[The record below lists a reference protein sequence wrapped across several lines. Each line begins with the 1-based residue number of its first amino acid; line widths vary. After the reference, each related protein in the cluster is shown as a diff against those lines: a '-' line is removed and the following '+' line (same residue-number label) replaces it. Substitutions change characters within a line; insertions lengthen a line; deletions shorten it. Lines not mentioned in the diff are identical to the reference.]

1 MSILKPESTVFVVNL
16 FIFSS
21 DMLGKVVDV
30 PKAVL
35 IFLPIVFSHAGRS
48 AAALDLLRAGSFK
61 FHPQFQRRFPQEN
74 WDQLF
79 SASYEACKLA
89 IAAEG
94 DNLAITMEGAS
105 DNDTERDNLAIA
117 TEGDMSE
124 SAVVTGTEG
133 DDLAIIMDASDN
145 AATERDNLAIAT
157 EGATGSD
164 NAMEIQRDNLAIATE
179 GDMSESTIVT
189 GTDDSLAIVMDASD
203 NAATER
209 DNLAITAEGDKP
221 TIPESDAEI
230 GTSSRGSGLE
240 LLLQV
245 VRIILELILGTFSI
259 HL

>member
-1 MSILKPESTVFVVNL
+1 MVFTFIL

-21 DMLGKVVDV
+21 ISLEENEVDI

-35 IFLPIVFSHAGRS
+35 IFLPIVFSQAGRS
-48 AAALDLLRAGSFK
+48 AEVLNLLSAGSFN
-61 FHPQFQRRFPQEN
+61 FDPHLQRRFPQEN

-89 IAAEG
+89 MLVAAEG
-94 DNLAITMEGAS
+94 DNIAKATGDMLEGAS
-105 DNDTERDNLAIA
+105 DNATERDNLAIA
-117 TEGDMSE
+117 TEGDMPE
-124 SAVVTGTEG
+124 STIVTGTEG
-133 DDLAIIMDASDN
+133 DSLSIAMDASDN
-145 AATERDNLAIAT
+145 AATKRDNLAIAT

-164 NAMEIQRDNLAIATE
+164 NVIEM
-179 GDMSESTIVT
+179 
-189 GTDDSLAIVMDASD
+189 
-203 NAATER
+203 

-230 GTSSRGSGLE
+230 GKSSSGLE
-240 LLLQV
+240 WLVQV

>member
-1 MSILKPESTVFVVNL
+1 MSILKLEVFAFNL

-21 DMLGKVVDV
+21 ETRKDVGVDI

-89 IAAEG
+89 MLVAAEG
-94 DNLAITMEGAS
+94 DNIAKATGDMLEGAS
-105 DNDTERDNLAIA
+105 DNATERDNLAIA

-124 SAVVTGTEG
+124 LTIVTGMKG
-133 DDLAIIMDASDN
+133 
-145 AATERDNLAIAT
+145 DNLAI
-157 EGATGSD
+157 SMD
-164 NAMEIQRDNLAIATE
+164 
-179 GDMSESTIVT
+179 V
-189 GTDDSLAIVMDASD
+189 DASD

-230 GTSSRGSGLE
+230 GTSSRGNGLE
-240 LLLQV
+240 WLLLAIV
-245 VRIILELILGTFSI
+245 VRIILELIVGT
-259 HL
+259 L

>member
-1 MSILKPESTVFVVNL
+1 MVFAFNL

-21 DMLGKVVDV
+21 EMLGKVDV

-35 IFLPIVFSHAGRS
+35 IFLPIVFSQAGRS
-48 AAALDLLRAGSFK
+48 AATLDLLRAGSFS
-61 FHPQFQRRFPQEN
+61 FDPQLKRQFPQEN

-94 DNLAITMEGAS
+94 DNIAIATGDMMAIASEGDNLAIAMEGAS
-105 DNDTERDNLAIA
+105 DNYK
-117 TEGDMSE
+117 
-124 SAVVTGTEG
+124 
-133 DDLAIIMDASDN
+133 
-145 AATERDNLAIAT
+145 ERDNLAIAT
-157 EGATGSD
+157 EGASENVT
-164 NAMEIQRDNLAIATE
+164 ERDNLAIATD
-179 GDMSESTIVT
+179 GDMSESTMVT
-189 GTDDSLAIVMDASD
+189 GMEGDNLAIVMDASD

-209 DNLAITAEGDKP
+209 DNLAVTSEGDKP
-221 TIPESDAEI
+221 TVSESNAEI

-240 LLLQV
+240 WLLQV